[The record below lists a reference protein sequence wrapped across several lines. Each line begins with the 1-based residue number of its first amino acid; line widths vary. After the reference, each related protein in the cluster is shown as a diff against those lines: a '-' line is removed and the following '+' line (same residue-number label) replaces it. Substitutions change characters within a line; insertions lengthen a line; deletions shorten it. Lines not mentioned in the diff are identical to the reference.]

1 MFTLQKEIL
10 TILILTLIAGVSPQ
24 LWSIFLSSPLAIF
37 TGTTLTVC
45 GGLDEWL
52 CQSPVK
58 TVLYCGDLPC
68 THNRPHPLNYT
79 GGWGKPHPL
88 LSLSL
93 YIFFLIETNVSTFP
107 RVFCRFEVS
116 NCDIWYIRFC
126 LDYECETL
134 VLGNQVGKIYMW
146 DLTSDD
152 TARGKP
158 HLLSHGKCT
167 AAIRQVT
174 VSRDGR

>member
-1 MFTLQKEIL
+1 M
-10 TILILTLIAGVSPQ
+10 
-24 LWSIFLSSPLAIF
+24 
-37 TGTTLTVC
+37 
-45 GGLDEWL
+45 
-52 CQSPVK
+52 
-58 TVLYCGDLPC
+58 
-68 THNRPHPLNYT
+68 
-79 GGWGKPHPL
+79 
-88 LSLSL
+88 SLSL
-93 YIFFLIETNVSTFP
+93 YIFLFLTHKNKCLYFP
-107 RVFCRFEVS
+107 SRFEVS